1 MTPVPS
7 GVCSKKSKGRASW
20 DECEHIH
27 IFSCLISI
35 LLNKLSLF
43 PRQGS
48 CDFQKKKTDFP
59 KNLTTPVLFPP
70 PGYPGVSGRA
80 DGGTMSDP
88 VRVPPSGGPGHW
100 RRWLLPVLASAA
112 WLLLTFFLKR

>member
-7 GVCSKKSKGRASW
+7 GVCSKKSKGRASLAAVSTFTFFLVLSGYYW
-20 DECEHIH
+20 IEDFL
-27 IFSCLISI
+27 FSAG
-35 LLNKLSLF
+35 
-43 PRQGS
+43 P
-48 CDFQKKKTDFP
+48 CDFQEKKTDFQ
-59 KNLTTPVLFPP
+59 KNMTTPALLPP
-70 PGYPGVSGRA
+70 SGQPGVSERA

-112 WLLLTFFLKR
+112 